1 MHIWQYPPPPGLS
14 RPTTRLPTDLK
25 LVENKKKE
33 KEKKLFE
40 GLRLIFM
47 YETKAGS
54 FPNKDHLPRLNI
66 KLIIKLN

>member
-1 MHIWQYPPPPGLS
+1 MAVPPPGLS

-25 LVENKKKE
+25 LVENKTK
-33 KEKKLFE
+33 KKLFE

>member
-1 MHIWQYPPPPGLS
+1 MNISYPYLS

-25 LVENKKKE
+25 LIEYKKKIV
-33 KEKKLFE
+33 E
-40 GLRLIFM
+40 GLRPIFM